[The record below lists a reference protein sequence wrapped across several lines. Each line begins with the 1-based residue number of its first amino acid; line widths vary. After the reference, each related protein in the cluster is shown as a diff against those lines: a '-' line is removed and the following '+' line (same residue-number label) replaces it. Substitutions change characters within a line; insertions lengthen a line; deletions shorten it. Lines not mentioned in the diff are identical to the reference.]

1 MNNSSLTL
9 FVEINDYNIIFF
21 IGDVSDQN
29 NFKVIYELKK
39 EIEGIKNSRI
49 SDFET
54 AFNLIKKNIYLV
66 EQKVSHTFKEIILI
80 LDNFNP
86 TFISLTG
93 FKKLNGS
100 QVLREN
106 ITYIL
111 NSLKSYVN
119 KIETKKTILHI
130 FNSKFFLDYKKIEN
144 LPIGLF
150 GDFYS
155 HELAFVL
162 IDTNDQ
168 KNLKNIFSNCNLKI
182 KKILLK
188 SFIKSSYINEKEN
201 LENFFHLELNENN
214 TKIFYFEDNALKFQQ
229 NFKFGSEI
237 VINDITKITSLKKD
251 TVRRILNKVKF
262 EEETFENDLIEKDHF
277 SEDIYKKIKKKLI
290 YDIALARINEI
301 FELTLLR
308 NINLK
313 RYNKKQI
320 TILFENNNFLQLPAI
335 KEIFKKDFLNNC
347 NFKVKFLEPT
357 SSENML
363 NTAYKIVHFG
373 WKKEAIPVQI
383 EKKSLIA
390 RFFDLI
396 FN

>member
-9 FVEINDYNIIFF
+9 FIEINEYEIVFF
-21 IGDVSDQN
+21 IGETSDQN
-29 NFKVIYELKK
+29 NLKVIYKLKNK
-39 EIEGIKNSRI
+39 IEGINNERI

-66 EQKVSHTFKEIILI
+66 EKKVSHTFKEIILI
-80 LDNFNP
+80 LDNFNLS
-86 TFISLTG
+86 FISLTG

-111 NSLKSYVN
+111 NSLKSYVDKN
-119 KIETKKTILHI
+119 EKKKNILHI
-130 FNSKFFLDYKKIEN
+130 FNSKFFLDYKIIEN

-155 HELAFVL
+155 HELSFVL
-162 IDTNDQ
+162 INSSDH
-168 KNLKNIFSNCNLKI
+168 KNLKNIFTNCNLNL

-188 SFIKSSYINEKEN
+188 SFIKSASISEREN
-201 LENFFHLELNENN
+201 LETFFHLEFNDYN
-214 TKIFYFEDNALKFQQ
+214 TKIFYFENNALKFQQ

-237 VINDITKITSLKKD
+237 VINDIVKITSLKKD
-251 TVRRILNKVKF
+251 TVKRILNEVKF
-262 EEETFENDLIEKDHF
+262 KEEMVENDLIEKDYF
-277 SEDIYKKIKKKLI
+277 GKDIYKKIKKKLI

-301 FELTLLR
+301 FELTLLN
-308 NINLK
+308 NINFK
-313 RYNKKQI
+313 NYNKKQT
-320 TILFENNNFLQLPAI
+320 TIFLENNFFLKLPAI
-335 KEIFKKDFLNNC
+335 KEIFKK
-347 NFKVKFLEPT
+347 NFFNHKNYELKILEPA
-357 SSENML
+357 SSDNSL

-383 EKKSLIA
+383 EKKSIIA
-390 RFFDLI
+390 RFFELI
-396 FN
+396 FG

>member
-1 MNNSSLTL
+1 MNNSSLML
-9 FVEINDYNIIFF
+9 FVEINDYDIIFF
-21 IGDVSDQN
+21 IGEVSDQN

-54 AFNLIKKNIYLV
+54 ALDLIKKNIYLV

-119 KIETKKTILHI
+119 KIETKKTIVHI

-162 IDTNDQ
+162 INSNDK
-168 KNLKNIFSNCNLKI
+168 KNLENIFTNCNLKI

-188 SFIKSSYINEKEN
+188 SFIKSSYINERGN

-214 TKIFYFEDNALKFQQ
+214 TKIFYFEDNVLKFQQ

-237 VINDITKITSLKKD
+237 VIDDITKITSLKKD

-262 EEETFENDLIEKDHF
+262 KEETFENDLIEKDYF

-290 YDIALARINEI
+290 YDIVSARINEI

-313 RYNKKQI
+313 RYNKKQT

-335 KEIFKKDFLNNC
+335 KEIFKKDFLNHC
-347 NFKVKFLEPT
+347 NFKVKFLDPT